1 MTPLRITAENIAWEW
16 TSAEPD
22 YERDWLSLA
31 DAIEKALSDL
41 APAITRQQHFV
52 AVDSTAVLEACRA
65 AARNRRP

>member
-41 APAITRQQHFV
+41 APAITRQQHFERLCCPPLQSV
-52 AVDSTAVLEACRA
+52 AVV
-65 AARNRRP
+65 